1 MIPPLTAGPSCCL
14 SCAQVWNSSN
24 SNHSSTYVSKDGRVY
39 LICIEQLANDPLEVL
54 CRAVDNCVTNNH
66 ICFVYRSYNPV
77 LLFSFTTYNRIP
89 NKSNTTSVTCGAGIA
104 NPSGAL
110 EITSSSQW
118 DSYYSIFGF
127 MCSALWIIVW
137 LSLLLSVIV
146 LSVFGITVF
155 DCPHCHIQA
164 FL

>member
-1 MIPPLTAGPSCCL
+1 MPIT
-14 SCAQVWNSSN
+14 NS
-24 SNHSSTYVSKDGRVY
+24 TV
-39 LICIEQLANDPLEVL
+39 
-54 CRAVDNCVTNNH
+54 
-66 ICFVYRSYNPV
+66 CFVYRSYNPV

-110 EITSSSQW
+110 EITSSSEW
-118 DSYYSIFGF
+118 DSYYSIFSF

-146 LSVFGITVF
+146 FSVFGITVF
-155 DCPHCHIQA
+155 DCPHWHIQA

>member
-1 MIPPLTAGPSCCL
+1 MPIT
-14 SCAQVWNSSN
+14 NS
-24 SNHSSTYVSKDGRVY
+24 TV
-39 LICIEQLANDPLEVL
+39 
-54 CRAVDNCVTNNH
+54 
-66 ICFVYRSYNPV
+66 CFVYRSYNPV

-110 EITSSSQW
+110 EITSSSGW
-118 DSYYSIFGF
+118 DSYYSIFSF

-146 LSVFGITVF
+146 FSVFGITVF
-155 DCPHCHIQA
+155 DCPHWHIQA